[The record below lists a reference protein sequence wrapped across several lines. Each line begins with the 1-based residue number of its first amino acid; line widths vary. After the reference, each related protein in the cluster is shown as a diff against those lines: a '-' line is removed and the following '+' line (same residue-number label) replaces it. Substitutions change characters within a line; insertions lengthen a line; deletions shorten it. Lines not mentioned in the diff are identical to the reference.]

1 MTIPYTVPGDTLCN
15 QFKDSSENYDCIENR
30 YGIFFYL
37 FSVNPFPVD
46 IYALGVIMHRCLLG
60 TFPNFASPTTAK
72 LCSLV
77 PQVIPMARHDRQ
89 HNISSNQCFETK
101 PEVTV
106 PENMLEAMNTLRT
119 CLSGNPSMRP
129 GPFAISNAKW
139 IQDAMKQRHT
149 LPFSAFFF

>member
-1 MTIPYTVPGDTLCN
+1 MPLRNTFY
-15 QFKDSSENYDCIENR
+15 
-30 YGIFFYL
+30 YL

-60 TFPNFASPTTAK
+60 TFPTFASPTTAK

-89 HNISSNQCFETK
+89 HNISSNQYFETK
-101 PEVTV
+101 PEMSV
-106 PENMLEAMNTLRT
+106 PENMLEAMNALRI
-119 CLSGNPSMRP
+119 CLSENPSMRP
-129 GPFAISNAKW
+129 GPCAISNAKW
-139 IQDAMKQRHT
+139 IQDAMKHRHT